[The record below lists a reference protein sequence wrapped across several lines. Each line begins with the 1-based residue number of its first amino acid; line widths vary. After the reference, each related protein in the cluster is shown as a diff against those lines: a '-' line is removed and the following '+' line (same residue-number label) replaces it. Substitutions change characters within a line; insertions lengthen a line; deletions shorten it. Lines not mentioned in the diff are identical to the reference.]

1 MQQSQ
6 MIGRAKACQFNKPS
20 GQRIAHWPP
29 PCSLKVFFMS
39 AITPVKSLVATA
51 KSETKAVTPQQAFD
65 QLQAGTATLIDIRDI
80 RELQR
85 EGEIDGAFHAPRG
98 MLEFWAD
105 PQSPYHKE
113 VFAQSGNLI
122 LFCASSWRSAL
133 AAKTLQ
139 DMGMTNIFDMD
150 GGFNGWKSAGLPIE
164 TA

>member
-1 MQQSQ
+1 
-6 MIGRAKACQFNKPS
+6 
-20 GQRIAHWPP
+20 
-29 PCSLKVFFMS
+29 MS
-39 AITPVKSLVATA
+39 TITPVKSLVAKA

-65 QLQAGTATLIDIRDI
+65 QFRARTAILIDIRDI

-85 EGEIDGAFHAPRG
+85 EGQIDGAFHAPRG

-113 VFAQSGNLI
+113 VFAQAGNLI

-139 DMGMTNIFDMD
+139 DMGMTNVFDME
-150 GGFNGWKSAGLPIE
+150 GGFNGWKSAGLPID

>member
-1 MQQSQ
+1 
-6 MIGRAKACQFNKPS
+6 
-20 GQRIAHWPP
+20 
-29 PCSLKVFFMS
+29 MS
-39 AITPVKSLVATA
+39 AITPVKSLVAKA
-51 KSETKAVTPQQAFD
+51 KSETKALTPQQAFD
-65 QLQAGTATLIDIRDI
+65 QLQAGTAMLIDIRDI

-85 EGEIDGAFHAPRG
+85 EGRIDGAFHAPRG

-105 PQSPYHKE
+105 PQSPYHKD
-113 VFAQSGNLI
+113 VFAQASNLI

-139 DMGMTNIFDMD
+139 DMGLPNIFDMD

>member
-1 MQQSQ
+1 
-6 MIGRAKACQFNKPS
+6 
-20 GQRIAHWPP
+20 
-29 PCSLKVFFMS
+29 MS
-39 AITPVKSLVATA
+39 AITPVKSLVAKA

-65 QLQAGTATLIDIRDI
+65 QFQAGAAILIDIRDI

-85 EGEIDGAFHAPRG
+85 EGRIHGAFHAPRG

-105 PQSPYHKE
+105 PQSPYHKD
-113 VFAQSGNLI
+113 VFAQAGNLI

-139 DMGMTNIFDMD
+139 DMGMTNIFDME

>member
-1 MQQSQ
+1 
-6 MIGRAKACQFNKPS
+6 
-20 GQRIAHWPP
+20 
-29 PCSLKVFFMS
+29 MS
-39 AITPVKSLVATA
+39 AITPVKSLVAKA
-51 KSETKAVTPQQAFD
+51 KSETKAVTPQEAFD

-85 EGEIDGAFHAPRG
+85 EGRIDGAFHAPRG

-105 PQSPYHKE
+105 PQSPYHKN

-122 LFCASSWRSAL
+122 LFCTISWRSAL

-139 DMGMTNIFDMD
+139 DMGMTNIVDME
-150 GGFNGWKSAGLPIE
+150 GGFNGWKSAGLPIK